1 MARTTYA
8 DRLKALIAN
17 PAVSARDCQ
26 FAGSLLAY
34 YVKRKTLT
42 AGRARCVRELETRY
56 SAEAVAER
64 AARTAPLTARLQT
77 LTARVTEGSWASGFV
92 ESLTEQVASGRN
104 LSPRQ
109 IEILEK
115 IESEHSDEAI
125 NAAASWDAD
134 FSDDMRERLTV
145 VARYYRTEGYFTNL
159 VERVLTNTGEPTA
172 FIPTEKQ
179 YRKITEN
186 KYAQKVLAAHFDA
199 PKYAAGS
206 MVQLR
211 PSAGYLCRS
220 KAGDKPC
227 VVISTTEPIVS
238 AARGAKM
245 YRILPFGSAHV
256 IKIEERHIKKARG
269 V

>member
-8 DRLKALIAN
+8 DRLKALITN
-17 PAVSARDCQ
+17 PAMSARDCQ
-26 FAGSLLAY
+26 FASSLLAY
-34 YVKRKTLT
+34 YVKRKSLT
-42 AGRARCVRELETRY
+42 SGRARCVRELEARY

-64 AARTAPLTARLQT
+64 AARTAPLTARLQA
-77 LTARVTEGSWASGFV
+77 LTARVTEGSWAGGFV

-134 FSDDMRERLTV
+134 FSDDMRDRLTV
-145 VARYYRTEGYFTNL
+145 AARYYRRTGYFTNL
-159 VERVLTNTGEPTA
+159 VDRALTPDGQPTA

-179 YRKITEN
+179 YRKVTEN
-186 KYAQKVLAAHFDA
+186 KYAQKVLTAHYDA
-199 PKYAAGS
+199 PKYATGS

-211 PSAGYLCRS
+211 PSCGYLARS

-238 AARGAKM
+238 ACKGAKM
-245 YRILPFGSAHV
+245 YRILPIGSATM
-256 IKIEERHIKKARG
+256 ITIEERHIKKARG

>member
-42 AGRARCVRELETRY
+42 AGRARCVRELEQRY
-56 SAEAVAER
+56 SAEAVADREK
-64 AARTAPLTARLQT
+64 TAGPLRGRLQT
-77 LTARVTEGSWASGFV
+77 LTGRVTEGSWAGGFV
-92 ESLTEQVASGRN
+92 QSLTEQVASGRN

-109 IEILEK
+109 FEILEK
-115 IESEHSDEAI
+115 IEGEHSDEAI
-125 NAAASWDAD
+125 NAAASWDSD
-134 FSDDMRERLTV
+134 FSDDMRVRLTTA
-145 VARYYRTEGYFTNL
+145 ARYYRRTGYFTNL
-159 VERVLTNTGEPTA
+159 VDRALTPDGQPTA

-186 KYAQKVLAAHFDA
+186 KYAQKVLAAHFET
-199 PKYAAGS
+199 PKYTAGS

-211 PSAGYLCRS
+211 PSCGYLARS

-227 VVISTTEPIVS
+227 VVISTSEPIVS
-238 AARGAKM
+238 ACKGAKM
-245 YRILPFGSAHV
+245 YRILPIGSATM
-256 IKIEERHIKKARG
+256 ITIEERHLKKARG

>member
-17 PAVSARDCQ
+17 PAMSARDCQ
-26 FAGSLLAY
+26 FANSLLSY
-34 YVKRKTLT
+34 YVKRKSLT
-42 AGRARCVRELETRY
+42 AGRARCVRELEARY
-56 SAEAVAER
+56 SPEAVAER
-64 AARTAPLTARLQT
+64 TARTAPLTGRLQT
-77 LTARVTEGSWASGFV
+77 LTARVTAGSWAGGFV

-109 IEILEK
+109 FEILEK
-115 IESEHSDEAI
+115 IEGEHSDEAI
-125 NAAASWDAD
+125 TAAASWDAD
-134 FSDDMRERLTV
+134 FSDDMRQRLTV
-145 VARYYRTEGYFTNL
+145 ASRYYRRTGYFTNL
-159 VERVLTNTGEPTA
+159 VDRALTPDGQPTA

-186 KYAQKVLAAHFDA
+186 KYAQKVLAAHFET
-199 PKYAAGS
+199 PKYTAGS

-211 PSAGYLCRS
+211 PSAGYLARS
-220 KAGDKPC
+220 KAQDKPC

-238 AARGAKM
+238 ACKGAKM
-245 YRILPFGSAHV
+245 YRILPIGSATM
-256 IKIEERHIKKARG
+256 ITIEERHIKKARG

>member
-8 DRLKALIAN
+8 DRWNALITN

-42 AGRARCVRELETRY
+42 AGRARIVRELEERY
-56 SAEAVAER
+56 SAMAVAER
-64 AARTAPLTARLQT
+64 AARTAPLTARLQA

-104 LSPRQ
+104 LSPKQ
-109 IEILEK
+109 IETLEK
-115 IESEHSDEAI
+115 IEGEHSDEAI

-134 FSDDMRERLTV
+134 FSEDMRERLTV

-159 VERVLTNTGEPTA
+159 VDHVLTQTGQPTP

-179 YRKITEN
+179 YQKITEN

-220 KAGDKPC
+220 KAMGKPC
-227 VVISTTEPIVS
+227 VVITTNEPIVS
-238 AARGAKM
+238 AAKGAKM
-245 YRILPFGSAHV
+245 YRILPIGSATM
-256 IKIEERHIKKARG
+256 ITIEERHIKKARG

>member
-17 PAVSARDCQ
+17 PAVSGRDCA
-26 FAGSLLAY
+26 FASNLLAY
-34 YVKRKTLT
+34 YARRKTLT
-42 AGRARCVRELETRY
+42 AGRARCVRELEQRY

-64 AARTAPLTARLQT
+64 AARTAPLTARLQA

-104 LSPRQ
+104 LSPKQ

-115 IESEHSDEAI
+115 IENEHSDDAMS
-125 NAAASWDAD
+125 AAASWDAD
-134 FSDDMRERLTV
+134 FDDGMRERLTIV
-145 VARYYRTEGYFTNL
+145 SRYYRREGYFTNL
-159 VERVLTNTGEPTA
+159 VDRALAPDGQPTA

-186 KYAQKVLAAHFDA
+186 KYAQKVLAAHYEA

-211 PSAGYLCRS
+211 PSAGYLNRS
-220 KAGDKPC
+220 KANGKPC
-227 VVISTTEPIVS
+227 IVIATDEPVVS
-238 AARGAKM
+238 AAKGAKR
-245 YRILPFGSAHV
+245 YRVLPIGVAEM
-256 IKIEERHIKKARG
+256 ITIEERHIKKARG

>member
-42 AGRARCVRELETRY
+42 AGRARIVRELEERY

-77 LTARVTEGSWASGFV
+77 LTARVTDGSWAGGFV

-115 IESEHSDEAI
+115 IETEHSDEAI
-125 NAAASWDAD
+125 NAAATWDTN
-134 FSDDMRERLTV
+134 FSGDMRERLTI
-145 VARYYRTEGYFTNL
+145 VARYYRREGYFTNL
-159 VERVLTNTGEPTA
+159 VDRALTPDGQATA

-186 KYAQKVLAAHFDA
+186 KYAQKVLTAHYDA

-211 PSAGYLCRS
+211 PSAGYLCHS

-227 VVISTTEPIVS
+227 VVISTSEPIVS
-238 AARGAKM
+238 AAKGAKM
-245 YRILPFGSAHV
+245 YRILPIGSATM
-256 IKIEERHIKKARG
+256 ITIEERHIKKARG

>member
-8 DRLKALIAN
+8 DRLTAIINN
-17 PAVSARDCQ
+17 PAVSSGDRN
-26 FAGSLLAY
+26 FANSLLSY
-34 YVKRKTLT
+34 YVKRKSLT
-42 AGRARCVRELETRY
+42 SGRARCVRELEARY

-64 AARTAPLTARLQT
+64 EKTTAPLRGRLHG
-77 LTARVTEGSWASGFV
+77 LTARVTEGSWAGGFV

-125 NAAASWDAD
+125 NAAATWDAN
-134 FSDDMRERLTV
+134 FSDDMRDRLTV
-145 VARYYRTEGYFTNL
+145 VARYYRREGYFTNL
-159 VERVLTNTGEPTA
+159 VDRALTPDGQATA

-186 KYAQKVLAAHFDA
+186 KYAQKVLTAHYDA

-211 PSAGYLCRS
+211 ASAGYLAHS
-220 KAGDKPC
+220 KAQDKPC

-238 AARGAKM
+238 ACKGAKM
-245 YRILPFGSAHV
+245 YRILPIGSATMLT
-256 IKIEERHIKKARG
+256 IEERHSKKARG
-269 V
+269 G

>member
-42 AGRARCVRELETRY
+42 AGRAHCVRQLETRY

-64 AARTAPLTARLQT
+64 TARTAPLTARLQG
-77 LTARVTEGSWASGFV
+77 LTARVTEGSWAGGFV
-92 ESLTEQVASGRN
+92 ESLTEQVASGRD

-115 IESEHSDEAI
+115 IEGEHSDEAI
-125 NAAASWDAD
+125 NAAASWDTD
-134 FSDDMRERLTV
+134 FNDDMRERLTV

-159 VERVLTNTGEPTA
+159 VDRVLTQTGQPTP

-220 KAGDKPC
+220 KAQDKPC
-227 VVISTTEPIVS
+227 VVIWTTEPIVS
-238 AARGAKM
+238 ACKGAKM